1 MPSIAECGFFLSD
14 SGYAPDIQ
22 RECIG
27 DEEDEDSRTE
37 IIQSVSEI
45 GDAVDF
51 LKAHPFISMEEYKWQ
66 INPAMVKI
74 MSIDNTHIR
83 HISEKEAAMRKS
95 KIIDGNGLM
104 NDLGMPIL

>member
-1 MPSIAECGFFLSD
+1 MLAVTERRFFLSD

-37 IIQSVSEI
+37 IVQSVSEI

-51 LKAHPFISMEEYKWQ
+51 LKTHPFISMEEYKWQ

-74 MSIDNTHIR
+74 MSLDNTHIR

-95 KIIDGNGLM
+95 KIIDGGNLM